1 MSGFALIVLPVV
13 WRDLEDIGRDI
24 ERDSPARA
32 ASFTAEIIA
41 KLQMLAMR
49 PLSYRLRLDLSPGI
63 RVGRHAP
70 YLILFEF
77 DGEAVTIVRVLHERR
92 NLDKALRRG

>member
-24 ERDSPARA
+24 ERESPARA
-32 ASFTAEIIA
+32 VGFTAEIIA
-41 KLQMLAMR
+41 KIKMPGDAAAQLPVAAR
-49 PLSYRLRLDLSPGI
+49 PLSGI